1 MVKKGLKTVNNSIQ
15 FNANLERQMCSKSN
29 FIKNVTIAIVYFLIH
44 ETQIAFFA
52 FVWM

>member
-1 MVKKGLKTVNNSIQ
+1 MMKKGLKTVNNSIQ
-15 FNANLERQMCSKSN
+15 LNTNLERQMCSKSN
-29 FIKNVTIAIVYFLIH
+29 FIKNMTIAVGYFLIH